1 MTVVV
6 VVMRGGDPNKS
17 IIRRPVLAHCAGEV
31 RRQMRQARRRVRH
44 SPGQRSAWRSGN
56 KATASSAPRTPAPA
70 GWMTRSELGEVN
82 RSDYLNRQFVRQQ
95 TPARTGVVSA
105 IKLENVQ
112 NEASVARNRGR
123 PR

>member
-56 KATASSAPRTPAPA
+56 KATASSAPRTRA
-70 GWMTRSELGEVN
+70 GWMETRSELGEVN

-95 TPARTGVVSA
+95 TPARTGVASA

>member
-44 SPGQRSAWRSGN
+44 APRQRSAWRSGN
-56 KATASSAPRTPAPA
+56 KATASSAPRTRA
-70 GWMTRSELGEVN
+70 GWMETRSELGEVN
-82 RSDYLNRQFVRQQ
+82 QSDYLNRQFVRQQ

-105 IKLENVQ
+105 IELAKAK

>member
-1 MTVVV
+1 
-6 VVMRGGDPNKS
+6 
-17 IIRRPVLAHCAGEV
+17 
-31 RRQMRQARRRVRH
+31 
-44 SPGQRSAWRSGN
+44 
-56 KATASSAPRTPAPA
+56 
-70 GWMTRSELGEVN
+70 MTRSELGEVN

-105 IKLENVQ
+105 IELAKAK

>member
-1 MTVVV
+1 MRWRGQASNAAGKAARAARAAATV
-6 VVMRGGDPNKS
+6 GLAIWQQGDRFIGTEN
-17 IIRRPVLAHCAGEV
+17 
-31 RRQMRQARRRVRH
+31 AR
-44 SPGQRSAWRSGN
+44 
-56 KATASSAPRTPAPA
+56 A
-70 GWMTRSELGEVN
+70 GWMETRSELGEVN
-82 RSDYLNRQFVRQQ
+82 QSDYLNRQFVRQQ

>member
-1 MTVVV
+1 MRWRGQAANTGNAAGKAARAALAGATV
-6 VVMRGGDPNKS
+6 GLAIWQQGDRFIGTEN
-17 IIRRPVLAHCAGEV
+17 
-31 RRQMRQARRRVRH
+31 AR
-44 SPGQRSAWRSGN
+44 
-56 KATASSAPRTPAPA
+56 A
-70 GWMTRSELGEVN
+70 GWMETRSELGEVN
-82 RSDYLNRQFVRQQ
+82 QSDYLNRQFVRQQ

>member
-1 MTVVV
+1 M
-6 VVMRGGDPNKS
+6 
-17 IIRRPVLAHCAGEV
+17 E
-31 RRQMRQARRRVRH
+31 
-44 SPGQRSAWRSGN
+44 
-56 KATASSAPRTPAPA
+56 
-70 GWMTRSELGEVN
+70 TRSELGEVN
-82 RSDYLNRQFVRQQ
+82 QSDYLNRQFVRQQ